1 MSSFLTTHQRTN
13 YHLLCLEHVM
23 IMIVLFCTAPL
34 NRLKSGF
41 SCYGAIEIIVA
52 AAAAAAATTTV
63 FRLVNIAK
71 V

>member
-1 MSSFLTTHQRTN
+1 
-13 YHLLCLEHVM
+13 M